1 MATSE
6 VFVFDVGTN
15 LLVNPVQRFSPQTVL
30 LDTPDQIF
38 ADTTKQVGQIA
49 LPLLD
54 ATSGPLYNGKT
65 ILIVLQKILAAP
77 PGVNQ
82 LQVILWDQYGFPI
95 AGGDTLV
102 ANGDTVSVTAY
113 WDQSTIPPSGGWI
126 FNRLV

>member
-30 LDTPDQIF
+30 LDTPDQLF
-38 ADTTKQVGQIA
+38 VSTATQNGQIA

-65 ILIVLQKILAAP
+65 VLIVLQTA
-77 PGVNQ
+77 GVNQ
-82 LQVILWDQYGFPI
+82 LQVILWDQYGFPL
-95 AGGDTLV
+95 AGGDTLL

-113 WDQSTIPPSGGWI
+113 WDQGTLPPSGGWI
-126 FNRLV
+126 FTRLV

>member
-6 VFVFDVGTN
+6 VLVFDPSTQLN
-15 LLVNPVQRFSPQTVL
+15 VNPVQRFSPQTVL
-30 LDTPDQIF
+30 LDTPDQLF
-38 ADTTKQVGQIA
+38 VSTATQNGQIA

-65 ILIVLQKILAAP
+65 VLIVLQTA
-77 PGVNQ
+77 GVHQ
-82 LQVILWDQYGFPI
+82 LQIILWDQYGFPI

-113 WDQSTIPPSGGWI
+113 WDQSTLPPSGGWI
-126 FNRLV
+126 FTRLV

>member
-30 LDTPDQIF
+30 LDTPDQLF
-38 ADTTKQVGQIA
+38 VSTATQNGQIA

-65 ILIVLQKILAAP
+65 VLIVLQTA
-77 PGVNQ
+77 GVYQ
-82 LQVILWDQYGFPI
+82 LQIILWDQYGFPT
-95 AGGDTLV
+95 GTETLV
-102 ANGDTVSVTAY
+102 ADGETVSVTAY
-113 WDQSTIPPSGGWI
+113 WDQGTLPPSGGWI
-126 FNRLV
+126 FTRLV